1 MPTFRQLVSLWRNLV
16 GTNRVE
22 KELADEVQAYLD
34 LLVDEKINEG
44 MAPEEALRAALV
56 EMGGVEQLKE
66 GVREVRMGAGLET
79 FLQDLRVGA
88 RMFVKRPGFT
98 TIVVLTLALG
108 VGANSAIFS
117 VVNALLLRPLPVE
130 EPDRL
135 VWVWGKFSM
144 GDRASVSAPDLVD
157 YREQN
162 DVFEHFA
169 AYTQTKHNLSG
180 DFEPERLTGAIVTA
194 DFFDTLR
201 VAPVL
206 GRGFLLEEERER
218 APRVVM
224 LSHGLWQRRYG
235 ADPGIVGQSI
245 VLDGRSVSVVG
256 IMPAG
261 FAFPGRVDLWAPV
274 PLLADE
280 MGARAA
286 HFLRPIARLRP
297 GVSLSHAQ
305 AAVDA
310 IAARLEQQ
318 YPKSNT
324 GWSLRLE
331 PMHDVVVGDIRLALL
346 IIAGAV
352 GLVLLIACANIA
364 NLMLARASSRQA
376 EITIRAAIGAS
387 RRRIVRQLLTESALL
402 VLLGGALGLLLATW
416 GAQLLAAQLPE
427 SVVAGIPGRVDVG
440 IDARVLAFT
449 AVVSLLTGLVFGAIP
464 AIHASRPD
472 LTDALKQ
479 GGRGATDGVHRN
491 RLRSALVVAEIAGSV
506 VLLIGAGLLV
516 KSFILLREVDPGF
529 DARNVLAVRIE
540 LSSSKY
546 AEPVPR
552 TAYFDEALRRVAS
565 VPSVESVGT
574 INALPLAPGQGGDTY
589 FTIPG
594 RPLEN
599 SNDRP
604 VAEFRRISAG
614 YFRTMG
620 IPVLAGRPF
629 EEREARDNAPVVII
643 NEAMARRYF
652 PDVDPIGQRLDIEWM
667 KVVPSEIV
675 GVVGNVRQSGLD
687 RDPLEEMYVPTL
699 EAGFSTLVVRT
710 SGDPLA
716 LASAVRREL
725 SSVDKDQPITNVR
738 AMAQYVEESTDSS
751 EFNMVLL
758 GVFAGVALLLA
769 GMGIYG
775 VTSYMVTQRTHEIG
789 VRLALG
795 ARRADV
801 LVLVLRRGIVL
812 TLGGTAIG
820 IASAFAL
827 SRFLAG
833 LLYGVSA
840 TDGVTFGAVSGLLAV
855 VAIVACYV
863 PARRAASVDPIVA
876 LRTE

>member
-1 MPTFRQLVSLWRNLV
+1 LVSLWRNLA
-16 GTNRVE
+16 GANRVE

-44 MAPEEALRAALV
+44 MAPDEARRAALV

-66 GVREVRMGAGLET
+66 GVREVRMGSALET
-79 FLQDLRVGA
+79 LVQDLRFGA

-98 TIVVLTLALG
+98 SIVVLTIALG

-117 VVNALLLRPLPVE
+117 VVNALLLRPLPVDE
-130 EPDRL
+130 SDRL

-144 GDRASVSAPDLVD
+144 GDRASVSPADFLD
-157 YREQN
+157 FRAQN

-169 AYTQTKHNLSG
+169 AYAGTKHNLSG
-180 DFEPERLTGAIVTA
+180 DFEPERLTGAMVSA

-206 GRGFLLEEERER
+206 GRGFLLEEEQERE
-218 APRVVM
+218 PQVVM

-235 ADPGIVGQSI
+235 GDAGIVGQTI
-245 VLDGRSVSVVG
+245 VVDGRSVSVVG

-261 FAFPGRVDLWAPV
+261 FAFPGRVDLWVPV

-286 HFLRPIARLRP
+286 HFLRPIARLNP
-297 GVSLSHAQ
+297 GVSLSQAQ
-305 AAVDA
+305 AGMDA
-310 IAARLEQQ
+310 IAARLEEQ
-318 YPKSNT
+318 YPASNT

-331 PMHDVVVGDIRLALL
+331 PLHDVVVGDIRLALL
-346 IIAGAV
+346 VIAGAV

-364 NLMLARASSRQA
+364 NLMLARASSRQP

-387 RRRIVRQLLTESALL
+387 RLRIVRQLLTESALL

-416 GAQLLAAQLPE
+416 GAQLLATQLPE
-427 SVVAGIPGRVDVG
+427 GVVAGIPGRLDIG
-440 IDARVLAFT
+440 IDARVLGFT
-449 AVVSLLTGLVFGAIP
+449 AAVSLLTGLVFGAIP

-479 GGRGATDGVHRN
+479 GGRGASEGVHRN
-491 RLRSALVVAEIAGSV
+491 RLRGALVVAEIAGSV
-506 VLLIGAGLLV
+506 VLLVGAGLLV
-516 KSFILLREVDPGF
+516 KSFMRLRDVDPGF
-529 DARNVLAVRIE
+529 DARNVLAMRIE

-546 AEPVPR
+546 YEAVPR
-552 TAYFDEALRRVAS
+552 AAYFDEALRRVGS
-565 VPSVESVGT
+565 VPGIESVGT
-574 INALPLAPGQGGDTY
+574 IDALPLVRGQGGDAY

-594 RPLEN
+594 RPFQN
-599 SNDRP
+599 PNDKL
-604 VAEFRRISAG
+604 VADFRRISAG

-620 IPVLAGRPF
+620 IPVLAGRSF
-629 EEREARDNAPVVII
+629 EEREARENAPVVII

-652 PDVDPIGQRLDIEWM
+652 PDTDPIGQRLDIEWM

-675 GVVGNVRQSGLD
+675 GVVGDVRQYGLD
-687 RDPLEEMYVPTL
+687 KESSAEMYVPTL
-699 EAGFSTLVVRT
+699 EAGFSNLVVRT
-710 SGDPLA
+710 SGDPVA
-716 LASAVRREL
+716 LVSAVRREL
-725 SSVDKDQPITNVR
+725 ASVDKDQPITSVN
-738 AMAQYVEESTDSS
+738 AMAHFVEASTDSS

-758 GVFAGVALLLA
+758 GAFAGVALLLA

-789 VRLALG
+789 VRMALG

-801 LVLVLRRGIVL
+801 LVLVLRRGLLL
-812 TLGGTAIG
+812 TIGGTVLGLAL
-820 IASAFAL
+820 AFAL
-827 SRFLAG
+827 SRFLAS

-840 TDGVTFGAVSGLLAV
+840 TDGVTFGAVSALLTF
-855 VAIVACYV
+855 VAMVACYV
-863 PARRAASVDPIVA
+863 PARRAATVDPIVA